1 MAAEAGANLG
11 GVLGRSRAA
20 VLRRLPTQV
29 VRRLGWG
36 VADQAVSSLTNFAVT
51 LYVAKVLGATQF
63 GAFSL
68 VYVTY
73 SVALNASRG
82 LSTDPLMVRFSGTDL
97 PAWRRAVASCTG
109 TAAAMGL
116 IAGGVVLVAAGF
128 LDGTTRS
135 AFVALGVTLPGL
147 LLQDSWRYSF
157 FALGRGSQAFLNDLI
172 WASALVPGL
181 LFLRVMG
188 HANVFSFVLAWG
200 AAATVAAAAGPL
212 QARVLPRISRAR
224 SWLSEHRDL
233 GPRYLAENTSNS
245 GASQLRLY
253 GVGIVAGLAAVGY
266 VQAATTL
273 MGPFLVIYMGISLV
287 TVPEAARV
295 LRRSPHH
302 LRLYC
307 VLVSGGLAVM
317 GLAWGAVLL
326 VALPRGLGDLLL
338 GRIWRPA
345 YPLVLPLTI
354 SVVGACASA
363 GATSGLHALGA
374 ARRSLR
380 AMILASAAYLGC
392 GLIGAVV
399 GGAAG
404 SVNGI
409 ALATWIGAVLWWWQ
423 LRAGL
428 REFGRIPAG
437 DQARPGQPGPGRQA
451 GRHRAIRG
459 PALTPSADV
468 TAPLDLRAVA
478 AAASARATARP
489 GSRAQRHQRAGMPV
503 AARVAII
510 AAVVAVPAAAATGW
524 MLVHGQARAHESP
537 VAQAPATVKE
547 PVRKSVTE
555 PARPKATLRALTP
568 VSDEPFN
575 PYGTGPE
582 NSQLAPLAIDTRL
595 ATAWTTQW
603 YKTANF
609 GGLKPGTGLLLDMG
623 RAVTVTRV
631 RLLLGS
637 ARGADVQVRAGTV
650 ATSLNDLPPVSHATG
665 VGGAVVLRLR
675 QPVNARY
682 LLIWF
687 TRLPPDASGTFQAS
701 IYNVRPE
708 GPA

>member
-1 MAAEAGANLG
+1 M
-11 GVLGRSRAA
+11 
-20 VLRRLPTQV
+20 RRLPAQV

-109 TAAAMGL
+109 TAAAVGL
-116 IAGGVVLVAAGF
+116 IAGGGVLVAAAF
-128 LDGTTRS
+128 LNGTTQL

-200 AAATVAAAAGPL
+200 AAAAVAAAAGPL
-212 QARVLPRISRAR
+212 QARVLPRILRAR

-295 LRRSPHH
+295 LRRSPRH

-307 VLVSGGLAVM
+307 VLVSAALALM
-317 GLAWGAVLL
+317 GLAWGAVLM

-345 YPLVLPLTI
+345 YPLVLPMTI

-380 AMILASAAYLGC
+380 AMLLASAAYLGC

-404 SVNGI
+404 SVDGI
-409 ALATWIGAVLWWWQ
+409 AVATWIGALLWWWQ
-423 LRAGL
+423 LRGGL
-428 REFGRIPAG
+428 REFGRMPAG
-437 DQARPGQPGPGRQA
+437 DQARPDRARPDQPGPGRQA

-478 AAASARATARP
+478 AASTRSPARP
-489 GSRAQRHQRAGMPV
+489 RSRPQRPRRARMPV
-503 AARVAII
+503 AARVAVI
-510 AAVVAVPAAAATGW
+510 AAVIAVPAAAAAGW
-524 MLVHGQARAHESP
+524 MLIREPARAHGSP
-537 VAQAPATVKE
+537 VAQAPATAKG

-555 PARPKATLRALTP
+555 PVRPKATLQALTP
-568 VSDEPFN
+568 ASAEPFN

-595 ATAWTTQW
+595 ATAWTTEW
-603 YKTANF
+603 YRTANF
-609 GGLKPGTGLLLDMG
+609 GELKPGTGLLLDMG

-631 RLLLGS
+631 RLLLGR
-637 ARGADVQVRAGTV
+637 ARGADVQLRAGTV

-665 VGGAVVLRLR
+665 VGGAVLLRLR

-687 TRLPPDASGTFQAS
+687 TKLPPDTSGTFQAS
-701 IYNVRPE
+701 VYNVRLE

>member
-1 MAAEAGANLG
+1 M
-11 GVLGRSRAA
+11 
-20 VLRRLPTQV
+20 RRLPTQI

-36 VADQAVSSLTNFAVT
+36 VADQGVSSLTNFAVT

-82 LSTDPLMVRFSGTDL
+82 LSTDPLMVRFSGADL
-97 PAWRRAVASCTG
+97 PTWRRAVASCTG
-109 TAAAMGL
+109 TAAAVGL
-116 IAGGVVLVAAGF
+116 IAGAGVLVVAAF
-128 LDGTTRS
+128 LDGTTKS

-181 LFLRVMG
+181 LYLRVRG

-200 AAATVAAAAGPL
+200 AAAAVAAAAGPL

-287 TVPEAARV
+287 TIPEAARV
-295 LRRSPHH
+295 LRRSPRH

-307 VLVSGGLAVM
+307 VLVSAALALM

-338 GRIWRPA
+338 GKIWRPA
-345 YPLVLPLTI
+345 YPLVLPMTI

-380 AMILASAAYLGC
+380 AMVLASAAYLGF

-404 SVNGI
+404 SVDGI

-428 REFGRIPAG
+428 REFGRLPAG
-437 DQARPGQPGPGRQA
+437 EQARPDQPGPGRQA

-459 PALTPSADV
+459 PALTPSADI
-468 TAPLDLRAVA
+468 TAPLDLRAV

-489 GSRAQRHQRAGMPV
+489 GSRAQRSRRAGMPV
-503 AARVAII
+503 AARVAIV
-510 AAVVAVPAAAATGW
+510 AAVIAVSAAAVAGW
-524 MLVHGQARAHESP
+524 MVVREPARAHGSP
-537 VAQAPATVKE
+537 VAQAPATAKE

-555 PARPKATLRALTP
+555 PVRPKATWQALTP
-568 VSDEPFN
+568 VSAEPFN

-603 YKTANF
+603 YETANF

-637 ARGADVQVRAGTV
+637 ARGADVQLRAGTV

-665 VGGAVVLRLR
+665 VGGAVLLRLR
-675 QPVNARY
+675 RPVNARY

-687 TRLPPDASGTFQAS
+687 TRLPPDTSGTFQAS
-701 IYNVRPE
+701 IYNVRLE